1 MAARDTA
8 GPDGDGF
15 TDLKEYLFGIIPT
28 APSVGALFTATPAT
42 ANLAHSFVAKQAA
55 GPGYTGLTRHYA
67 VETTTDLTN
76 PLSSTSLAGWAD
88 SIGANQPSTVT
99 QPTSGGKGFYLLS
112 VEKLVGVKRPRY
124 FPGSGAGVRR

>member
-67 VETTTDLTN
+67 VETTTGEYTAGMAAGL
-76 PLSSTSLAGWAD
+76 SLAISA
-88 SIGANQPSTVT
+88 
-99 QPTSGGKGFYLLS
+99 
-112 VEKLVGVKRPRY
+112 VK
-124 FPGSGAGVRR
+124 FHIHKATMHDAGMVP